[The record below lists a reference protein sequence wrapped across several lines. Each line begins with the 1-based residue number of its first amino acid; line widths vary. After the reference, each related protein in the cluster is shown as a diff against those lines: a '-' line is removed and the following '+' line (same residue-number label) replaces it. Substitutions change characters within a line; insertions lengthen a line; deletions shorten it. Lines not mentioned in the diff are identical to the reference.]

1 MDKVQSKINVGSL
14 RISQEVIATI
24 TATAIKEIDGVH
36 SLALFTS
43 NIRGWLFKKQTSK
56 SIAIDMNDDV
66 ATIDIHINIKPST
79 KVAVVAEQVQQSVKE
94 AVQNMTGIAVS
105 KVNVYISNVIYDE
118 IASENKN

>member
-1 MDKVQSKINVGSL
+1 MDKVQSKTNVGSL